1 MVAYADAAGCLRATI
16 LRYFG
21 DPAAHEPC
29 GACGNCDRRTVLG
42 AADLDLVRTVL
53 SGIAQAGERYGW
65 RKTVAMLVGDVE
77 ALPEALARLSASGAL
92 REERPRTI
100 EHWVD
105 AACGAGLIRVSEDQY
120 RTLSLT
126 ELGRDVMEGRAGDV
140 SMARPAEPA
149 PKRGRRPPRDRR
161 PNARRAGEPILRVRA
176 ARPQADSDNERP
188 QNGGVSAAG
197 VSAALRAWR
206 IEQARRRGVPP
217 YVILHDRTL
226 EAIASALPGSREEL
240 EDLPGI
246 GPAKLEAF
254 GDAILGLVAAVR
266 SKTGR

>member
-1 MVAYADAAGCLRATI
+1 
-16 LRYFG
+16 
-21 DPAAHEPC
+21 
-29 GACGNCDRRTVLG
+29 
-42 AADLDLVRTVL
+42 VL
-53 SGIAQAGERYGW
+53 SGIAQAGERYGR

-100 EHWVD
+100 EHWID
-105 AACGAGLIRVSEDQY
+105 AACGAGLIRTSDDQY

-126 ELGRDVMEGRAGDV
+126 ELGRDLMEGRAGNI
-140 SMARPAEPA
+140 SMVRPAEPA
-149 PKRGRRPPRDRR
+149 PKRGRRSPRHPR
-161 PNARRAGEPILRVRA
+161 PDGRQAGESILRVRT
-176 ARPQADSDNERP
+176 ARPQNAYDNERP
-188 QNGGVSAAG
+188 QNDGVSAAG
-197 VSAALRAWR
+197 VGAALRAWR

-217 YVILHDRTL
+217 YVIFHDRTL

-240 EDLPGI
+240 ADLPGI

-266 SKTGR
+266 SKTRI